1 MSAEPHKSQRI
12 RTASMRLK
20 RLELY
25 GYKSFASRVTFEF
38 PAGLTAII
46 GPNGSGKSNIADAIR
61 WVTGE
66 QSYRQLRASSSSDMI
81 FSGSRT
87 RARLGMCEV
96 LVTLDN
102 SDGSLPVAFSEVTI
116 GRRAYRAG
124 DNEYLLNGNRVRY
137 RDILDLL
144 GAAGIARSA
153 YTVIGQGM
161 VDAALALRPQAR
173 RALFEEAAGISP
185 HLRRREEALKRIAET
200 ERNIERVSDILAEL
214 KPRARSLRR
223 QAERAEESQLLRQ
236 DLQELQRIWYGYQ
249 WQRCQRD
256 LAAAQNRLRDKQTQ
270 LTARR
275 RYAAGFAETL
285 DGIAEQLSALRQAIE
300 DHRHHERDSRSQAEA
315 IRRSIAVS
323 GERDRLLRQQQ
334 EALETETAGLISRR
348 DILSQEIDLAR
359 DELDQ
364 QTAALADA
372 RGELETLS
380 QKAAAAD
387 AWQQSREEELEQTN
401 KQLHRALAT
410 ISQQQARQEQEQAE
424 GLRLVEEQER
434 AETQIGDL
442 AARLERL
449 APLTDKHSQEC
460 TSLEQQV
467 RDLEHQVADLRTHAV
482 GTEERLATEAARL
495 REASSAHEQLLSRQ
509 AMLERERH
517 DATGYSAGVRTVV
530 TTDPPLEGILGT
542 VAELM
547 RVPAE
552 YEQAIESALGGRLQ
566 NLVTETWQHAE
577 AAIALLK
584 SRRGGWAT
592 FLPLDTV
599 RPRSPLSPPRD
610 KAVVGV
616 ASNLVRYDAHLRP
629 VYELLLGRI
638 LVVRDLRSARRLLD
652 NRTGASLLVTLD
664 GETVRPSGAV
674 SGGARRQRTNLL
686 ATERTW
692 RQMPARIAAA
702 ADTLSNAQRCLA
714 TSEEELDTLRERIRD
729 SEESILNAQRAL
741 RQHRE
746 ALSRHGQTVDATER
760 ELAWE
765 RDHIDQLARR
775 RNKLA
780 TQSAATLRDLQEAQ
794 ADHTRLSGSVAT
806 LRQEL
811 QDGRDEGLRQRL
823 AQLETRQAV
832 AARTVESQRQLLASH
847 RANLAQVER
856 EADEKRRRHSDLAKE
871 LTLLAADKARAAT
884 QLEELQSQLDGIEA
898 QIAPALA
905 EVEKLEGDRR
915 QTERGRAE
923 SLDSLHA
930 AEMEHNEVLLQR
942 DRLDDRQQ
950 ALAREIEGDIGPV
963 DLPQIASHQLR
974 LNLSDDVIELPQV
987 ARLPTGLGEEIRQL
1001 KGRMRRIGAI
1011 NPEAPR
1017 EYDAILERQTF
1028 LEGQSQDL
1036 RGAIAGLHDIIAEL
1050 DIVIERDLTA
1060 TIKTVDQAFRQYFS
1074 VLFGG
1079 GTARLDLTDPE
1090 NISTSGV
1097 EIIAR
1102 PPGKRAQGL
1111 ALLSGGERALTAV
1124 ALLFALLVANP
1135 VPFCI
1140 LDEVDAALDEANV
1153 GRFRDLLVERG
1164 IVTQFVVITH
1174 NRRTI
1179 DAAETIYGISM
1190 SEQGVSQHVSLK
1202 LERQA
1207 AQTAPPAP

>member
-1 MSAEPHKSQRI
+1 
-12 RTASMRLK
+12 MRLK

-102 SDGSLPVAFSEVTI
+102 SDGSLPVEYSEVTI

-173 RALFEEAAGISP
+173 RALFEEAAGVSP
-185 HLRRREEALKRIAET
+185 HLRRREEALNRIAET

-256 LAAAQNRLRDKQTQ
+256 LAAAENRLRDKQTQ

-285 DGIAEQLSALRQAIE
+285 DGIAEQLVSLRQTIE
-300 DHRHHERDSRSQAEA
+300 DQRQRERDSRSQTEA

-334 EALETETAGLISRR
+334 EALETETASLLSRR
-348 DILSQEIDLAR
+348 DILTQEIDLAR
-359 DELDQ
+359 GELDQ
-364 QTAALADA
+364 QTASLADA
-372 RGELETLS
+372 KAELATLS
-380 QKAAAAD
+380 HKAAAAD
-387 AWQQSREEELEQTN
+387 AWQHSRESELAQTT

-424 GLRLVEEQER
+424 SLRLDEEQER
-434 AETQIGDL
+434 AKTQIEDL
-442 AARLERL
+442 TARLQSL
-449 APLTDKHSQEC
+449 APQTERYSQEC
-460 TSLEQQV
+460 AALEQRI
-467 RDLEHQVADLRTHAV
+467 RDLEQGVAALREQAV
-482 GTEERLATEAARL
+482 NTEERLDGEAARL
-495 REASSAHEQLLSRQ
+495 REAKSAHEQLLSRQ
-509 AMLERERH
+509 VMLERERQ

-530 TTDPPLEGILGT
+530 TAEPPLEGILGT

-577 AAIALLK
+577 AAISLLK

-610 KAVVGV
+610 DAIVGV
-616 ASNLVRYDAHLRP
+616 ASELVRYRPHLRP

-652 NRTGASLLVTLD
+652 ARTGASLLVTLD

-686 ATERTW
+686 ASERAW
-692 RQMPARIAAA
+692 RQLPERIAAA
-702 ADTLSNAQRCLA
+702 AETLSEAQRSLA
-714 TSEEELDTLRERIRD
+714 SSEEELAALRTSIRD
-729 SEESILNAQRAL
+729 GQESVGTAQGAL
-741 RQHRE
+741 HQKRE
-746 ALSRHGQTVDATER
+746 ALSRQRQTVEAVER

-765 RDHIDQLARR
+765 QDHIGQIDRR
-775 RNKLA
+775 QTKLA
-780 TQSAATLRDLQEAQ
+780 AQSAATLRDLEQAQ
-794 ADHTRLSGSVAT
+794 ADHARLSDSAAA
-806 LRQEL
+806 LAQEL
-811 QDGRDEGLRQRL
+811 EDGRDEGLRQRL
-823 AQLETRQAV
+823 AQLETRHAV
-832 AARTVESQRQLLASH
+832 ATRTVESQRQLLASH

-856 EADEKRRRHSDLAKE
+856 EADEKSRRHQDLAKE
-871 LTLLAADKARAAT
+871 LTLLAADKARDAS
-884 QLEELQSQLDGIEA
+884 QLEQLQSELDGIEN
-898 QIAPALA
+898 QIAPALGD
-905 EVEKLEGDRR
+905 VEKLEGDRR
-915 QTERGRAE
+915 KTERGRAE

-942 DRLDDRQQ
+942 DRLNDRQQ

-963 DLPQIASHQLR
+963 DLPHLTSHQLR

-987 ARLPTGLGEEIRQL
+987 AKLPTGLGEEIRQL
-1001 KGRMRRIGAI
+1001 KGRLRRIGAI

-1017 EYDAILERQTF
+1017 EYDAVLERQTF

-1050 DIVIERDLTA
+1050 DLVIERDLTA
-1060 TIKTVDQAFRQYFS
+1060 TIKTVDQAFGQYFS

-1079 GTARLDLTDPE
+1079 GTARLELTDPE

-1164 IVTQFVVITH
+1164 TVTQFVVITH

-1202 LERQA
+1202 LERDTAQA
-1207 AQTAPPAP
+1207 TPPST